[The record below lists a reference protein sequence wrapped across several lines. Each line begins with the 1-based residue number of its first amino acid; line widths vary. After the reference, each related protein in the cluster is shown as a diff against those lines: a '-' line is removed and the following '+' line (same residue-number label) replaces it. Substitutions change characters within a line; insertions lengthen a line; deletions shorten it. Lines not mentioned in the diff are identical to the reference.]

1 MKNRFG
7 RFALVGTMVT
17 IVDVAVEVGLV
28 HRGLPVVVADL
39 GALALAAMLSYSLHR
54 WVTFADSPYVR
65 WVHTPV
71 AFITIAVVAGA
82 VDLIVLLSL
91 VVTFEVAA
99 MNMVAAKLV
108 AVAVA
113 ALVRG
118 LAYRSLL
125 WRVVR
130 RDQDSPSARE
140 PSGGDVRLSVIVPAY
155 CEGEII
161 AHTLQ
166 RIRAD
171 LAKFDG
177 EGDLE
182 LVVVDDG
189 SIDDTSER
197 ARHDADVV
205 ERLDH
210 NRGKG
215 AAVRRGMQLASGRA
229 VAFLDADLAYSP
241 DQLIALVER
250 IEQGWDVVVGSR
262 RHDDTTT
269 LVRAG
274 RLREIGGRVIN
285 LLTWF
290 VLLGQYRDTQCGL
303 KAFRGDTARLLAER
317 TRIDRF
323 AFDVEIFHL
332 VERYRLSL
340 CEVQVRV
347 ENSTRSSV
355 RVVRDAARMMMDLFR
370 IRRWSARGV
379 YSPTLSTV
387 PPASVAGAA
396 TTTKDADVRS

>member
-1 MKNRFG
+1 
-7 RFALVGTMVT
+7 
-17 IVDVAVEVGLV
+17 
-28 HRGLPVVVADL
+28 
-39 GALALAAMLSYSLHR
+39 
-54 WVTFADSPYVR
+54 
-65 WVHTPV
+65 
-71 AFITIAVVAGA
+71 
-82 VDLIVLLSL
+82 
-91 VVTFEVAA
+91 VAA